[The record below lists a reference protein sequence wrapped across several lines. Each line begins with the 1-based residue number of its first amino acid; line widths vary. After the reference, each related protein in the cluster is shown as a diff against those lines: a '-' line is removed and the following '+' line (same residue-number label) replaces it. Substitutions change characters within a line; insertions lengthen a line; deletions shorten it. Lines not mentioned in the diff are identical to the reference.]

1 MTETTEESPAGPA
14 AVAAAWW
21 ADLRLALAFL
31 TRLPVPIDGLLPPT
45 ALARASRTFP
55 LAGLIIGLIGGLV
68 FALATALSLS
78 SMLAAI
84 LAVAAIVAVTGALHE
99 DGLADTADGFGGGAT
114 REDKLAI
121 MRDSRIGS
129 FGVLALILSVAA
141 RVASLAAL
149 GTPAAAF
156 AALVAAHAASRGFLV
171 AVMEREPLARSDGLA
186 AGAGRPSRT
195 GMLWALGLAALITI
209 VVQGLAGIVAL
220 AVGVAV
226 AWVLARLAQRQ
237 IGGYTGDVL
246 GAVQQASEIA
256 MLLAIVALS

>member
-31 TRLPVPIDGLLPPT
+31 TRLPVPVDGSLPST

-55 LAGLIIGLIGGLV
+55 LAGLIIGLIGGVV

-78 SMLAAI
+78 SMLAAV
-84 LAVAAIVAVTGALHE
+84 LAVAAVVAVTGALHE
-99 DGLADTADGFGGGAT
+99 DGLADTTDGFGGGAT

-156 AALVAAHAASRGFLV
+156 AALIATHAASRGFLV

-195 GMLWALGLAALITI
+195 CMLWALGLAVLITI

-226 AWVLARLAQRQ
+226 AWALARLAQRQ

-256 MLLAIVALS
+256 MLLSIVALS

>member
-1 MTETTEESPAGPA
+1 MTETTEESPAGPPA
-14 AVAAAWW
+14 AAAAWW

-31 TRLPVPIDGLLPPT
+31 TRLPVPIDGAPPPT

-55 LAGLIIGLIGGLV
+55 LAGLIIGLVGGLV

-84 LAVAAIVAVTGALHE
+84 LTVAVTVAVTGALHE

-129 FGVLALILSVAA
+129 FGVLALILAIAA

-156 AALVAAHAASRGFLV
+156 AALVAVHAASRAFVV
-171 AVMEREPLARSDGLA
+171 AVMEREPLARSDGMA
-186 AGAGRPSRT
+186 ASAGRPSRACL
-195 GMLWALGLAALITI
+195 LWALGLAALITI

-220 AVGVAV
+220 AVGAAV
-226 AWVLARLAQRQ
+226 AWALARLARRQ